1 VPVWRGVQPHNR
13 VAFDFKNSM
22 NTSPKRTG
30 LPSFLPSIAVDG
42 KNDGKKDG
50 KPRFINQ

>member
-22 NTSPKRTG
+22 NTSPKKTG
-30 LPSFLPSIAVDG
+30 LPSILPSIAKAGKIDG
-42 KNDGKKDG
+42 KIDG
-50 KPRFINQ
+50 KPRFRNQ